1 MPPITGPSATVD
13 IAEELL
19 ECIRLKLVEY
29 DLPLPCRIC
38 VVPGEIVYDNCSD
51 GGQLYATI
59 VDSYYSN
66 VFPID
71 VSTDVTFSSSCAPG
85 MAAAN
90 ITFSLIRCAPGPKG
104 NPPRPP
110 TCEEYRASALS
121 IGKDNYAMRAGV
133 LCCLADMKRT
143 RQIVDFRMGRAVTA
157 GPEGGCVG
165 TVMTLTLAFIDA

>member
-1 MPPITGPSATVD
+1 MPTGPGATVA
-13 IAEELL
+13 IAQELL

-29 DLPLPCRIC
+29 ELELPCRIC
-38 VVPGEIVYDNCSD
+38 VVPGEIVYDNCGA
-51 GGQLYATI
+51 GGQLYASI

-71 VSTDVTFSSSCAPG
+71 VANDITFSSSCAPG

-90 ITFSLIRCAPGPKG
+90 ITFSLMRCAPGVKG
-104 NPPRPP
+104 NPPKPP
-110 TCEEYRASALS
+110 TCDEYEAAALA
-121 IGKDNYAMRAGV
+121 IGKDNYAMRAGL

-143 RQIVDFRMGRAVTA
+143 REIIDFRMGRATTA

-165 TVMTLTLAFIDA
+165 TVMTLTLAFINA